1 MDAHFWSIV
10 WDICKVLIF
19 PACIFYLQKAQT
31 KRDEVRE
38 KEQEDQQKLQFL
50 MMRKLDK
57 TSEMTHLM
65 AQKLHD
71 KGIINGDLEQ
81 LDKNYKEL
89 DAEYEAE
96 VKRLALLYS
105 KR

>member
-1 MDAHFWSIV
+1 MEWLSIL
-10 WDICKVLIF
+10 WDVCKVLIF
-19 PACIFYLQKAQT
+19 PACIFYLQVSQA
-31 KRDEVRE
+31 KRDKQRDE
-38 KEQEDQQKLQFL
+38 KQENQQKLQFL

-71 KGIINGDLEQ
+71 KGIINGDLET
-81 LDKNYKEL
+81 LDRNYREL
-89 DAEYEAE
+89 DAEYEEE
-96 VKRLALLYS
+96 VRRLALLYS

>member
-1 MDAHFWSIV
+1 MEWLNFL
-10 WDICKVLIF
+10 WDVCKVLIF
-19 PACIFYLQKAQT
+19 PACIVYLQIAQA
-31 KRDEVRE
+31 KRDKQRE
-38 KEQEDQQKLQFL
+38 TEQENQQKLQFL

-71 KGIINGDLEQ
+71 KGIINGDLET
-81 LDKNYKEL
+81 LDKKYTEL
-89 DAEYEAE
+89 DAEYEEE
-96 VKRLALLYS
+96 VRRLALLYS